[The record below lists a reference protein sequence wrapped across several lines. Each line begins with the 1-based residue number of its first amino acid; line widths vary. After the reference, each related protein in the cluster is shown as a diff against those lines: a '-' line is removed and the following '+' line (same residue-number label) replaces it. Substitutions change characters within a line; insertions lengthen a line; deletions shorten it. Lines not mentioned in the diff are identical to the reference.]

1 MASYFYILSGQKLGK
16 NAPQWSILA
25 SLGKFEVGGQA
36 VLLDRSVLIAQ
47 KSGEDMHHFESFSN
61 NVSR

>member
-1 MASYFYILSGQKLGK
+1 MASYYYILSGQKLSK
-16 NAPQWSILA
+16 NAPQCFILA

-47 KSGEDMHHFESFSN
+47 KSGEDMPHFESFSH